1 MKEKI
6 NEHDFTKNMM
16 SIIRGGYKAKL
27 ITEVEGD
34 VNQNQQLGNQN
45 NDNQETTNDDLGPFP
60 LLYKL
65 SPNYFKLP
73 ENDNRFKTIK
83 EQVES
88 LGAGAIV
95 TDIYLSTNGDLVVF
109 GKLSLSSGELQFAM
123 PYLDGKI
130 KKDSEGAIEGDE
142 DDHPIGLLQGYLNV
156 LKQNASK
163 TQELMY
169 DEKFDKELLKNKEQ

>member
-45 NDNQETTNDDLGPFP
+45 NDNQETANEDLGPAP

-88 LGAGAIV
+88 LGAGAEV
-95 TDIYLSTNGDLVVF
+95 TDIYLSIDGDLVVF
-109 GKLSLSSGELQFAM
+109 GLALTKRLQFVM
-123 PYLDGKI
+123 PLLDGKI
-130 KKDSEGAIEGDE
+130 KKGSIGTIE
-142 DDHPIGLLQGYLNV
+142 
-156 LKQNASK
+156 
-163 TQELMY
+163 
-169 DEKFDKELLKNKEQ
+169 